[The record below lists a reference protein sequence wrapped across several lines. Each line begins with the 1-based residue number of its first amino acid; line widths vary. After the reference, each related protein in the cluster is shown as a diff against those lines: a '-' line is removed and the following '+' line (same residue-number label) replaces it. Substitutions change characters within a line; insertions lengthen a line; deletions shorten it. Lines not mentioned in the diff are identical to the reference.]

1 MLSNNLLPFNEAT
14 YLMGAKSWIDT
25 YYTKWHCFVVS
36 GCLLLHMRVRE
47 REREREACNE
57 RKTFDINNKRVKM
70 LSNNNK
76 RAKMLSKIKELKK
89 WVPTISFFNSF

>member
-14 YLMGAKSWIDT
+14 YLMGAKSWIGT
-25 YYTKWHCFVVS
+25 YYTQMTLLCCKWLSSSSHES
-36 GCLLLHMRVRE
+36 
-47 REREREACNE
+47 EREREACNE

-89 WVPTISFFNSF
+89 